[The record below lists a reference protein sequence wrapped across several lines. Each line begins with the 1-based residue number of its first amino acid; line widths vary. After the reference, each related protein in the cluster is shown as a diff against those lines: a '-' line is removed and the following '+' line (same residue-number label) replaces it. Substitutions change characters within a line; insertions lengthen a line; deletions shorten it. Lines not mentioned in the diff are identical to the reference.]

1 MPGSSRVTSDPAARS
16 RTVLD
21 RYEGQ
26 GRVLAVII
34 STSSGPIHRSDV
46 PQGRRSTQTQPR
58 FGMAMSSRHDGSAQG
73 A

>member
-46 PQGRRSTQTQPR
+46 P
-58 FGMAMSSRHDGSAQG
+58 
-73 A
+73 